1 MSYAIFFVF
10 LSISSAI
17 IIDESRSNLFL
28 TRRKNAKKKEIIFL
42 HVYTDMLGGADVT
55 PST

>member
-1 MSYAIFFVF
+1 MLYFFVF

-42 HVYTDMLGGADVT
+42 HVYTDMLRGADVT